1 MFTEPPFTV
10 VPNPTARRVRTF
22 RVEGLFG
29 KYDHTINLRLDERV
43 TLVHGANGV
52 GKTTMLRMLAAA
64 MSGQIVDDCHFIPFR
79 RVELELED
87 DTLAAWT
94 KTPGGVAQPS
104 FLHGAPWVDADKYL
118 FYEGLSWVLFDMDG
132 GTQARCISMLAL
144 LNELLLNKTIA
155 VRKRSLIVVD
165 CDGTEL
171 PLTVLSAGEMKV
183 VRLMAALFLQT
194 APGSLVLLDE
204 IEASMHVVWQQRMV
218 PEFLKIAKMLDL
230 DFIITT
236 NSPDIIGCHNNLEA
250 ALSRRVTSLLTT

>member
-10 VPNPTARRVRTF
+10 VPNPSARRVRTF

-29 KYDHTINLRLDERV
+29 KYDHTVNLRLGERV

-52 GKTTMLRMLAAA
+52 GKSTILRMLAAA
-64 MSGQIVDDCHFIPFR
+64 MSGQIVGNCHFIPFC

-87 DTLAAWT
+87 DTLSAWT
-94 KTPGGVAQPS
+94 KTPGGVAQP
-104 FLHGAPWVDADKYL
+104 FLVRGDPWVDADKHL

-132 GTQARCISMLAL
+132 DTQARCTSMLTL

-155 VRKRSLIVVD
+155 VRTRGLIAVD

-171 PLTVLSAGEMKV
+171 PLTVLSAGEMRL

-194 APGSLVLLDE
+194 APGSLVLIDE
-204 IEASMHVVWQQRMV
+204 LEASMHLVWQQRMV
-218 PEFLKIAKMLDL
+218 PELLKIAKTLDL

-236 NSPDIIGCHNNLEA
+236 NSPDIIGCHVALEVG
-250 ALSRRVTSLLTT
+250 LSGRVTT